1 MRLGSIIHQFCQS
14 NNQERLRRI
23 MKIKYGRQDV
33 TESDI
38 AAVVDVLKSDLLT
51 QGPVVPLFEKAV
63 CDFTNA
69 KYAVAVNSATS
80 ALHIACMALDL
91 GPGDILWT
99 CPNTFVA
106 TSNAAIYCGAEVDF
120 IDIDKDS
127 YNISVSE
134 LKKRLEIAKK
144 NDKLPKIVVPVH
156 LSGQSCAMKEIK
168 DLSNKYGFKIIEDA
182 SHAIGARYQNN
193 NIGCCEYSDITVF
206 SFHPVKIITT
216 GEGGMALTN
225 DPEISNRLQRHR
237 SHGITANP
245 HEMSDRPANEIWNYQ
260 QIGLGYN
267 YRMTDIAASLGLSQ
281 LSRLDE
287 IVKKRHLIAQR
298 YDQEL
303 SSLPLTIPFQ
313 HQDTYSSYHLYII
326 RLNLDKITKT
336 QPQIF
341 KEMYENG
348 IMVNLH
354 YIPVYRQPFYEKM
367 GFKKGYCPES
377 ESYHREALSIP
388 MYPTLTTEEQ
398 GYVIKKFQ
406 EIVF

>member
-134 LKKRLEIAKK
+134 LKKR
-144 NDKLPKIVVPVH
+144 
-156 LSGQSCAMKEIK
+156 
-168 DLSNKYGFKIIEDA
+168 
-182 SHAIGARYQNN
+182 
-193 NIGCCEYSDITVF
+193 
-206 SFHPVKIITT
+206 
-216 GEGGMALTN
+216 
-225 DPEISNRLQRHR
+225 
-237 SHGITANP
+237 
-245 HEMSDRPANEIWNYQ
+245 
-260 QIGLGYN
+260 
-267 YRMTDIAASLGLSQ
+267 
-281 LSRLDE
+281 
-287 IVKKRHLIAQR
+287 
-298 YDQEL
+298 
-303 SSLPLTIPFQ
+303 
-313 HQDTYSSYHLYII
+313 
-326 RLNLDKITKT
+326 
-336 QPQIF
+336 
-341 KEMYENG
+341 
-348 IMVNLH
+348 
-354 YIPVYRQPFYEKM
+354 
-367 GFKKGYCPES
+367 
-377 ESYHREALSIP
+377 
-388 MYPTLTTEEQ
+388 
-398 GYVIKKFQ
+398 
-406 EIVF
+406 